1 MKTAKITKVTGN
13 GSFDSNFGK
22 LYKFEVHFDNGDYG
36 DANCK
41 TADQKTW
48 VEGQTVNYE
57 LTPNS
62 NPKFNGKLTL
72 VKDAPVMHSQPQ
84 SNPNGLNVQNL
95 IVAQSSLSS
104 AVEFCKNNS
113 LAEDRDVLDTA
124 DLFYKW
130 VLTKG

>member
-84 SNPNGLNVQNL
+84 SNPSGLNVQNL
-95 IVAQSSLSS
+95 IVAQSSLAS
-104 AVEFCKNNS
+104 AVQLYQNQGIIDNNEVIE
-113 LAEDRDVLDTA
+113 AA
-124 DLFYKW
+124 DKFYKW

>member
-104 AVEFCKNNS
+104 AVQLYQGS
-113 LAEDRDVLDTA
+113 GLPDTKEILEAA
-124 DLFYKW
+124 DTFYKW